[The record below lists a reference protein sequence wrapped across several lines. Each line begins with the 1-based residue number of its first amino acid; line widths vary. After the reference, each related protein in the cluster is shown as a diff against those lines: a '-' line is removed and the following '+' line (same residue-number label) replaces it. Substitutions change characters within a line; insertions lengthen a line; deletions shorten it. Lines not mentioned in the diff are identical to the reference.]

1 MAATIEPTPALPAA
15 ELPVTAQLAHRIVN
29 LDLADIPE
37 RVREIARQCVLDW
50 IAVTLAGT
58 KEPLSRILR
67 DDALAEGGH
76 ATATLVGHRGRVSPR
91 RAALVNGAAS
101 HALDFDD
108 VNFAMSGHP
117 TVTVL
122 PGLLALAEARR
133 IGGSQVMIAFVAG
146 YETACRV
153 GAMVNPSHYA
163 RGFHSTGTLGSLGA
177 AAACAKL
184 LALDW
189 QQTAYALGIAA
200 TEAAGLK
207 SMFGTMCKPLHAGKA
222 AENGVLAAIL
232 AERGFT
238 ARADAIECP
247 QGFAATLTESAY
259 PEAALAEPPGGFHI
273 LANLF
278 KYHAACYL
286 THAPIE
292 CAASIRGASTFD
304 LAKIRHVNLR
314 LDAGA
319 SRVCNITAP
328 RNGLEAKFSLRLTTA
343 FSLAGL
349 DTADLTTYSEASAAD
364 PVLTALRDKVEIEFV
379 PNWPHT
385 LAEMTVAMAD
395 GTRLTGRHD
404 SGVPAEHLGHQRVR
418 LETKFHSLVAPILSP
433 RRSGRLAEMAL
444 GIDRLNDIR
453 PLLAL
458 CATDSP
464 AA

>member
-1 MAATIEPTPALPAA
+1 MAAAVEPASALPTA
-15 ELPVTAQLAHRIVN
+15 ELPVTAELVRRIVN
-29 LDLADIPE
+29 LDLADIPK
-37 RVREIARQCVLDW
+37 RVRDIVRQCVLDW
-50 IAVTLAGT
+50 IAVTLAGAT
-58 KEPLSRILR
+58 EPLSHILR
-67 DDALAEGGH
+67 DTAVAEGGH
-76 ATATLVGHRGRVSPR
+76 AIATLVGHRSRVPPH

-117 TVTVL
+117 TVTIL

-133 IGGSQVMIAFVAG
+133 IGGSHVMVAFVAG

-153 GAMVNPSHYA
+153 GAMVNPSHYG

-184 LALDW
+184 LALDS

-207 SMFGTMCKPLHAGKA
+207 SMFGTMCKPLHAGRA
-222 AENGVLAAIL
+222 AENGVLAATL

-247 QGFAATLTESAY
+247 QGFAATLAEDAH

-292 CAASIRGASTFD
+292 CAARIRENPLFD
-304 LAKIRHVNLR
+304 LAKVRHVHLS
-314 LDAGA
+314 LDVGA
-319 SRVCNITAP
+319 SRVCNIAAP
-328 RNGLEAKFSLRLTTA
+328 RTGLEAKFSLRLTTA
-343 FSLAGL
+343 FALAGL
-349 DTADLTTYSEASAAD
+349 DTADLATYTETKVAD
-364 PVLTALRDKVEIEFV
+364 PALVALRDKVEIAFM
-379 PNWPHT
+379 PNWPHS
-385 LAEMTVAMAD
+385 LAEMAVEMAD
-395 GTRLTGRHD
+395 GTRLSARHD
-404 SGVPAEHLGHQRVR
+404 SGVPAEDLVRQRER
-418 LETKFHSLVAPILSP
+418 LEGKFHSLVAPILSP
-433 RRSGRLAEMAL
+433 RRASRLAEMAL

-458 CATDSP
+458 CAADPP
-464 AA
+464 AT